1 MPRKPRE
8 SVIEHSAATVAP
20 EVEEAIRQDM
30 AASAQLPALV
40 AEINEHQGVILA
52 QYGDGLPYDR
62 LRYVDK
68 CRYHMAR
75 SAEEALEVGRCLIV
89 MKECE
94 GHGEWIPL
102 LDDLG
107 LGQRTAQKMMQAT
120 VRFSNASSTTHLI
133 ESAKSKT
140 KLLELMVLD
149 DEELSALNDGESVRG
164 IQLDDVERMSVS
176 ELRRALRQT
185 RADKEAEVAKAK
197 ATVSSE
203 LAAKDKLLADK
214 SRRIAE
220 LVEEKNQREC
230 MTEGERADQLMADL
244 TREMLGAV
252 GAMVPVRKAIDRIR
266 ALEHCPQPLYVAMQA
281 ALHQIMTEAEAIAA
295 EYGISLDFGLPAGG
309 FPDDINPN
317 AGEDF
322 SDMPSREAM
331 LAAG

>member
-1 MPRKPRE
+1 M
-8 SVIEHSAATVAP
+8 
-20 EVEEAIRQDM
+20 
-30 AASAQLPALV
+30 
-40 AEINEHQGVILA
+40 
-52 QYGDGLPYDR
+52 
-62 LRYVDK
+62 
-68 CRYHMAR
+68 
-75 SAEEALEVGRCLIV
+75 
-89 MKECE
+89 
-94 GHGEWIPL
+94 
-102 LDDLG
+102 
-107 LGQRTAQKMMQAT
+107 
-120 VRFSNASSTTHLI
+120 
-133 ESAKSKT
+133 
-140 KLLELMVLD
+140 
-149 DEELSALNDGESVRG
+149 
-164 IQLDDVERMSVS
+164 
-176 ELRRALRQT
+176 
-185 RADKEAEVAKAK
+185 
-197 ATVSSE
+197 
-203 LAAKDKLLADK
+203 AKDKLLADK

-309 FPDDINPN
+309 FPDDLNPN